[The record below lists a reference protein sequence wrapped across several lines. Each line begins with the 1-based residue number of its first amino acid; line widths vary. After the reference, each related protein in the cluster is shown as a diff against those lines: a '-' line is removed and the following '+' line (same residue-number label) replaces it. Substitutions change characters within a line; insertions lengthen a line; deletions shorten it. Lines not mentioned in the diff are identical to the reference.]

1 MAQTKKDKPRCK
13 ICGKE
18 YDTVDEVLE
27 CIERCQQKE
36 KLDRLPAL
44 IENMDWGQS
53 QLEVMWQ
60 TVAIDTT
67 PEEFAYFLNVAS
79 AVGLNPFLREIY
91 CWKSKGKLTIMT
103 GRDGYLK
110 TAKKDPSFKGLHSM
124 EVCEKDTFKMAYVD
138 GAMQVKE
145 HEIKDFN
152 DRGKIIGAWAKA
164 EFDGQ
169 SPIVVYASAAEYKQ
183 SNKDVWNRTES
194 AMMRKVPE
202 SMALKRGA
210 GISGLV
216 THEEIEV
223 PKNVS
228 DMFGSG
234 EPVDAEYADVLP
246 GDKKMVPKF
255 PDIPD
260 DTKEVIPSAPPDTPP
275 STGAPPAQN
284 KAKRTKTPA
293 NKDDAIQAT
302 STTSAS
308 KPMVIHD
315 LPKGK
320 KLIPVNFPD
329 VLSEYPINTE
339 YPITAK
345 KFDDAATHWDVG
357 GSGVWT
363 DGTLVFSD
371 AKGFVPP
378 AKCVHVAVVYAIL
391 RFGIDVVKQAYPNVS
406 LFGDE

>member
-1 MAQTKKDKPRCK
+1 
-13 ICGKE
+13 
-18 YDTVDEVLE
+18 
-27 CIERCQQKE
+27 
-36 KLDRLPAL
+36 
-44 IENMDWGQS
+44 
-53 QLEVMWQ
+53 
-60 TVAIDTT
+60 
-67 PEEFAYFLNVAS
+67 
-79 AVGLNPFLREIY
+79 
-91 CWKSKGKLTIMT
+91 MT

-223 PKNVS
+223 PDNVS
-228 DMFGSG
+228 GMFESA

-246 GDKKMVPKF
+246 GDKKMAPKF

-260 DTKEVIPSAPPDTPP
+260 DTKEVIPPAPPDESDVPTV
-275 STGAPPAQN
+275 APPA
-284 KAKRTKTPA
+284 KKTAKRTNTPVK
-293 NKDDAIQAT
+293 KDNVVQT
-302 STTSAS
+302 KSTTSAS
-308 KPMVIHD
+308 KPVTIHE

-320 KLIPVNFPD
+320 KLIPVSFPD
-329 VLSEYPINTE
+329 KLEDYPIDPQFKINV
-339 YPITAK
+339 K
-345 KFDDAATHWDVG
+345 KFDDDGTHWDVN
-357 GSGVWT
+357 GSEVWV
-363 DGTLVFSD
+363 DGDRCYSD
-371 AKGFVPP
+371 AKGFTPP
-378 AKCVHVAVVYAIL
+378 NKCVHVAVVFAIT
-391 RFGIDVVKQAYPNVS
+391 RFKIGEVTNAYPNVS
-406 LFGDE
+406 MFGEE